1 MEQLGMLAGIKAGD
15 PDGQLGLTDAIRWV
29 VGTAEGAITASEIKD
44 RLTGATYINLPADPM
59 PSILTVLRRLI
70 TSEEI
75 NPYKKSSGTTYY
87 QWVGGLPPTPPAPK
101 RKPQSA
107 GDALLEIGQTVG
119 GISTM
124 AEEMGRISKVLA
136 DLGRPAQL
144 ANEAV
149 KSLTETQNISQI
161 IANVSKKKK

>member
-1 MEQLGMLAGIKAGD
+1 MADEINYESEILEARKNALRLYDAAGDELARLLEERDRLNAKIVSVRRDMEQLGMLAGIKAGD

-119 GISTM
+119 G
-124 AEEMGRISKVLA
+124 
-136 DLGRPAQL
+136 
-144 ANEAV
+144 
-149 KSLTETQNISQI
+149 
-161 IANVSKKKK
+161 